1 VQLHLLYCTVGAL
14 LWAAL
19 PGALAS
25 AAAMLQ
31 AGDAAYGNGDFSTA
45 IRHYTTALDLDATAP
60 LFYTKRAA
68 AYMSLKKYSQALKDL
83 DRAVGVDDTF
93 MQGYLHRGKLHRC
106 AASNCNSKAA
116 VCVSLRV
123 AAVCKCSEAVCS
135 QLAGTAV
142 KHAPDARQVES
153 YGNTSCSRTAKH
165 RPAVKLCHSWQ
176 RGQPMLRLATRQP
189 VTLFQQLVYVAASQ
203 PQSAAQSTM
212 HNSLTTHPG
221 P

>member
-1 VQLHLLYCTVGAL
+1 MLQYQQPTGPLVAAASAAGLSTVQLHLLYCTVVAL

-45 IRHYTTALDLDATAP
+45 IRHYTAALDLDATAP

-83 DRAVGVDDTF
+83 DRAVDVDDTF

-106 AASNCNSKAA
+106 AASSNSSSSTAA
-116 VCVSLRV
+116 NLRISLRS
-123 AAVCKCSEAVCS
+123 AAVCK
-135 QLAGTAV
+135 
-142 KHAPDARQVES
+142 
-153 YGNTSCSRTAKH
+153 
-165 RPAVKLCHSWQ
+165 
-176 RGQPMLRLATRQP
+176 RGERCL
-189 VTLFQQLVYVAASQ
+189 S
-203 PQSAAQSTM
+203 
-212 HNSLTTHPG
+212 
-221 P
+221 